1 MSFDGIFTHLMVKE
15 LSEKLVN
22 GRLSKVHQPYDN
34 ELMLVFRSQQQNY
47 TLLLSANP
55 NYARIQLTNIKYKN
69 PSTPPN
75 FCMTLRKHLEGSILQ
90 EIKQTNN
97 DRIISFS
104 FESRNDLGDLESIV
118 LIVELMGRHS
128 NIILLNK
135 ETNKIIDTI
144 KHVSMSQNSYRLLLP
159 GAEYI
164 TPPLKHTQNPWTVD
178 KEELFKELNG
188 LVDINPQEIQQ
199 QFEGFSKDTATELV
213 YRLKHSKTDKVT
225 TWVNFFE
232 EMTHQLSPTIGRVKQ
247 KEKFSPIPYLT
258 FDESIKSFDT
268 LSEMLDEFYEGKA
281 EKDRVKQQAGEL
293 IKKVTNDIN
302 KLQKKTKLLE
312 KQLVDADN
320 AEIYRIKGELLTTFL
335 HEVKRG
341 ATSVE
346 LPNYYDEDKPITI
359 ALNEAL
365 TPNQNAQKYF
375 QRYQKLKNGVA
386 IVKEQLE
393 ITKYELLYL
402 ESVLSQLDIA
412 SPSDVQLIREELI
425 AEKYIK
431 VKSKDKKKQ
440 KKVQSKPLKFI
451 SSDGDVIYVGKNN
464 LQNDQLT
471 LKTANKQDIWLHT
484 KDIPGSHVIIKNSEP
499 SEETLIE
506 AAMLAAYYSKYRL
519 SSSVPVDYVAVKH
532 VKKPNGAK
540 PGFVIY
546 ENQKTLFVTPEL
558 EKIKKLKDIEY
569 DKI

>member
-1 MSFDGIFTHLMVKE
+1 MSFDGILTHLMVNE
-15 LSEKLVN
+15 LSDTLTN

-34 ELMLVFRSQQQNY
+34 ELMLVFRNHSKNH

-69 PSTPPN
+69 PTTPPN
-75 FCMTLRKHLEGSILQ
+75 FCMTLRKYLEGSILQ

-135 ETNKIIDTI
+135 DTQKIIDTI
-144 KHVSMSQNSYRLLLP
+144 KHVGMSQNSYRLLLP
-159 GAEYI
+159 GADYI
-164 TPPLKHTQNPWTVD
+164 NPPLKNTQNPWTVNN
-178 KEELFKELNG
+178 EELFKELNSMAD
-188 LVDINPQEIQQ
+188 LTPQAIQQ
-199 QFEGFSKDTATELV
+199 QFEGFSKDTANELV
-213 YRLKHSKTDKVT
+213 YRLIKSDTDKVT
-225 TWVNFFE
+225 TWKNFFN
-232 EMTHQLSPTIGRVKQ
+232 EMTNHLNPTIGLVNQ
-247 KEKFSPIPYLT
+247 KERFAPIPYQT
-258 FDESIKSFDT
+258 FDENLSQFDT
-268 LSEMLDEFYEGKA
+268 LSDMLDAFYEGKV

-302 KLQKKTKLLE
+302 KLKKKTKILE

-320 AEIYRIKGELLTTFL
+320 AEIYRVKGELLTTFL

-346 LPNYYDEDKPITI
+346 LPNYYDNDEPIKI
-359 ALNEAL
+359 SLNEAL

-386 IVKEQLE
+386 VVKEQLN

-402 ESVLSQLDIA
+402 ESVLAQLDIA
-412 SPSDVQLIREELI
+412 SPSDVQLIRDELI
-425 AEKYIK
+425 AGKYIK
-431 VKSKDKKKQ
+431 NKTKDKKKQ
-440 KKVQSKPLKFI
+440 KNKPSKPLQFI
-451 SSDGDVIYVGKNN
+451 SSDGDIIYVGKNN
-464 LQNDQLT
+464 IQNDQLT
-471 LKTANKQDIWLHT
+471 LKTANKNDIWLHT
-484 KDIPGSHVIIKNSEP
+484 KDIPGSHVIIKNSNP
-499 SEETLIE
+499 SDQTLLE
-506 AAMLAAYYSKYRL
+506 AALLAAYYSKYRL
-519 SSSVPVDYVAVKH
+519 SASVPVDYVAVKH

-546 ENQKTLFVTPEL
+546 DNQKTLFVTPEIN
-558 EKIKKLKDIEY
+558 EIKKIKEC
-569 DKI
+569 

>member
-1 MSFDGIFTHLMVKE
+1 MSFDGIFTHLMVNE
-15 LSEKLVN
+15 LSNTLTN

-34 ELMLVFRSQQQNY
+34 ELMLVFRNNSKNH

-69 PSTPPN
+69 PATPPN
-75 FCMTLRKHLEGSILQ
+75 FCMTLRKYLEGSILQ

-135 ETNKIIDTI
+135 DTQKIIDTI
-144 KHVSMSQNSYRLLLP
+144 KHVGMSQNSYRLLLP
-159 GAEYI
+159 GADYI
-164 TPPLKHTQNPWTVD
+164 TPPLKDTQNPWTVD
-178 KEELFKELNG
+178 KEALFKELNS
-188 LVDINPQEIQQ
+188 LAELSTQAIQQ
-199 QFEGFSKDTATELV
+199 QFEGFSKDTANELV
-213 YRLKHSKTDKVT
+213 YRLKHEDTDKVA
-225 TWVNFFE
+225 TWTNFFN
-232 EMTHQLSPTIGRVKQ
+232 EMTNQLHPTIGLI
-247 KEKFSPIPYLT
+247 KEKESFTPIPYQT
-258 FDESIKSFDT
+258 FDEELSQFDT
-268 LSEMLDEFYEGKA
+268 LSDMLDAFYEGKV

-302 KLQKKTKLLE
+302 KLKKKTKILE

-320 AEIYRIKGELLTTFL
+320 AEIYRVKGELLTTFL

-346 LPNYYDEDKPITI
+346 LPNYYDNDEPIKI
-359 ALNEAL
+359 SLNEAL

-386 IVKEQLE
+386 VVKEQLN

-402 ESVLSQLDIA
+402 ESVLAQLDIA

-431 VKSKDKKKQ
+431 VKNKDKKKQ
-440 KKVQSKPLKFI
+440 KNKPSKPLQFV
-451 SSDGDVIYVGKNN
+451 SSDGDTIFVGKNN
-464 LQNDQLT
+464 IQNDQLT
-471 LKTANKQDIWLHT
+471 LKTANKNDIWLHT
-484 KDIPGSHVIIKNSEP
+484 KDIPGSHVIIKNSNP
-499 SEETLIE
+499 SDQTLLE
-506 AAMLAAYYSKYRL
+506 AALLAAYYSKYRL
-519 SSSVPVDYVAVKH
+519 SASVPVDYVAVKH

-558 EKIKKLKDIEY
+558 SEIKKIKGC
-569 DKI
+569 

>member
-1 MSFDGIFTHLMVKE
+1 MSFDGIFTHLMVNE
-15 LSEKLVN
+15 LSNTLTN

-34 ELMLVFRSQQQNY
+34 ELMLVFRNNSKNH

-69 PSTPPN
+69 PATPPN
-75 FCMTLRKHLEGSILQ
+75 FCMTLRKYLEGSILQ

-135 ETNKIIDTI
+135 DTQKIIDTI
-144 KHVSMSQNSYRLLLP
+144 KHVGMSQNSYRLLLP
-159 GAEYI
+159 GADYI
-164 TPPLKHTQNPWTVD
+164 TPPLKDTQNPWTVD
-178 KEELFKELNG
+178 KEALFKELNS
-188 LVDINPQEIQQ
+188 LAELSTQAIQQ
-199 QFEGFSKDTATELV
+199 QFEGFSKDTANELV
-213 YRLKHSKTDKVT
+213 YRLKHEDTDKVA
-225 TWVNFFE
+225 TWTNFFN
-232 EMTHQLSPTIGRVKQ
+232 EMTNQLHPTIGLI
-247 KEKFSPIPYLT
+247 KEKERFTPIPYQT
-258 FDESIKSFDT
+258 FDEELSQFDT
-268 LSEMLDEFYEGKA
+268 LSDMLDAFYEGKV

-302 KLQKKTKLLE
+302 KLKKKTKILE

-320 AEIYRIKGELLTTFL
+320 AEIYRVKGELLTTFL

-346 LPNYYDEDKPITI
+346 LPNYYDNDEPIKI
-359 ALNEAL
+359 SLNEAL

-386 IVKEQLE
+386 VVKEQLN

-402 ESVLSQLDIA
+402 ESVLAQLDIA

-431 VKSKDKKKQ
+431 VKNKDKKKQ
-440 KKVQSKPLKFI
+440 KNKPSKPLQFV
-451 SSDGDVIYVGKNN
+451 SSDGDTIFVGKNN
-464 LQNDQLT
+464 IQNDQLT
-471 LKTANKQDIWLHT
+471 LKTANKNDIWLHT
-484 KDIPGSHVIIKNSEP
+484 KDIPGSHVIIKNSNP
-499 SEETLIE
+499 SDQTLLE
-506 AAMLAAYYSKYRL
+506 AALLAAYYSKYRL
-519 SSSVPVDYVAVKH
+519 SASVPVDYVAVKH

-558 EKIKKLKDIEY
+558 SEIKKIKEC
-569 DKI
+569 

>member
-1 MSFDGIFTHLMVKE
+1 MSFDGIFTHLMIKE
-15 LSEKLVN
+15 LSEALIN

-34 ELMLVFRSQQQNY
+34 ELMLVFRNNQKNH

-55 NYARIQLTNIKYKN
+55 NYARIQLTTIKYQN

-75 FCMTLRKHLEGSILQ
+75 FCMTMRKYLEGSILQ
-90 EIKQTNN
+90 DIHQTNN

-135 ETNKIIDTI
+135 KTNKIIDTI
-144 KHVSMSQNSYRLLLP
+144 KHVGMSQNSYRLLLP
-159 GAEYI
+159 GADYI
-164 TPPLKHTQNPWTVD
+164 TPPLKNTQNPWTVD
-178 KEELFKELNG
+178 KEFLFRELNSMA
-188 LVDINPQEIQQ
+188 DITPQAIQQ
-199 QFEGFSKDTATELV
+199 QFEGFATDTANELV
-213 YRLKHSKTDKVT
+213 YRLKHHDTDKVT
-225 TWVNFFE
+225 TWTNFFD
-232 EMTHQLSPTIGRVKQ
+232 EMENHIKPTIGLINK
-247 KEKFSPIPYLT
+247 KERFSPISYQTYDNVLS
-258 FDESIKSFDT
+258 EFDT
-268 LSEMLDEFYEGKA
+268 LSQMLDDFYEGKA

-293 IKKVTNDIN
+293 IRKVTNDIN
-302 KLQKKTKLLE
+302 KLNKKTKLLE

-320 AEIYRIKGELLTTFL
+320 AEIYRMKGELLTTFL

-346 LPNYYDEDKPITI
+346 LPNYYDNDAPITI
-359 ALNEAL
+359 SLNEAL

-386 IVKEQLE
+386 VVKEQLN

-402 ESVLSQLDIA
+402 ESVLAQLDIA
-412 SPSDVQLIREELI
+412 SPSDVQLIRDELI

-431 VKSKDKKKQ
+431 NKTKDKKKQ
-440 KKVQSKPLKFI
+440 KNKPSKPLQFV
-451 SSDGDVIYVGKNN
+451 SSDGDTIFVGKNN
-464 LQNDQLT
+464 IQNDQLT
-471 LKTANKQDIWLHT
+471 LKTANKNDIWLHT
-484 KDIPGSHVIIKNSEP
+484 KDIPGSHVIIKNSNP
-499 SEETLIE
+499 SEQTLLE
-506 AAMLAAYYSKYRL
+506 AALLAAYYSKYRL
-519 SSSVPVDYVAVKH
+519 SASVPVDYVAVKH

-546 ENQKTLFVTPEL
+546 ENQKTLFVTPDINEIK
-558 EKIKKLKDIEY
+558 KIKEL
-569 DKI
+569 